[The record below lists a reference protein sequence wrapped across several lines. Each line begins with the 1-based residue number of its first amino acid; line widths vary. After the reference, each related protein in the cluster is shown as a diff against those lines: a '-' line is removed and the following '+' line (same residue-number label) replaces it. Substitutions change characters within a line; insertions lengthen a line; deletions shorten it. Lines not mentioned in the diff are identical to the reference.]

1 MARNGNQRAAEGPLR
16 PAEPAA
22 HWKALREGDRVR
34 VRITPGYETGGFVD
48 AITSDYTSV
57 WVNLDDGRGRTMLH
71 CSDGVEI
78 VLQEA

>member
-1 MARNGNQRAAEGPLR
+1 MARNGNQRRSEAALR

-22 HWKALREGDRVR
+22 HWKVLKEGDRVR
-34 VRITPGYETGGFVD
+34 VLLTPGYETGGLVD

-57 WVNLDDGRGRTMLH
+57 WVNLDGGLGRTMLH

-78 VLQEA
+78 VPQEA